1 MNFRRARRTRGMG
14 ARVAHPEINVT
25 MDDIPDLHRVLAAM
39 REESPLVEV
48 RCNGERAWIILTY
61 EALRD
66 ALRDEDTFPSAAS
79 YSKTTDPAVG
89 RTLNSMR
96 GAEHHRNRAVVSP
109 TFRKQRMESY
119 REELLEPLCHE
130 VVDRFEGERHVDLRT
145 VLTHLLPM
153 EAITRLLGLPSEDA
167 EALERWSNALFTY
180 PFDPQGALAAKAEFT
195 TFLERVMEQRR
206 AEPGDD
212 LVSTLVD
219 GEFQGRT
226 LDDEEILSFLRL
238 LFPAGTH
245 NTTNA
250 IGNLFFALLE
260 RPELMAR
267 VRDDVEAR
275 HWAVEEALRW
285 EPSVGNLPRQA
296 CADGAVFHGVE
307 LPPDATDGVLVR
319 RREPRSGDVRRP
331 RSLRPRPQAPGDAH
345 LRARGALLPGRVAR
359 APGDA
364 RRARRDARAH
374 AAPHARRRRGG
385 ASPRRVVARPARPF
399 P

>member
-1 MNFRRARRTRGMG
+1 M
-14 ARVAHPEINVT
+14 AHPEINVT

-66 ALRDEDTFPSAAS
+66 ALRDEETFPSAAS
-79 YSKTTDPAVG
+79 YSRTTDPAVG

-119 REELLEPLCHE
+119 RAELIEPLCHD

-153 EAITRLLGLPSEDA
+153 EAITRLLGLPSEDS

-212 LVSTLVD
+212 LVSTLVH

-250 IGNLFFALLE
+250 IGNLFFALSGT
-260 RPELMAR
+260 AR
-267 VRDDVEAR
+267 AAWR
-275 HWAVEEALRW
+275 
-285 EPSVGNLPRQA
+285 A
-296 CADGAVFHGVE
+296 CATT
-307 LPPDATDGVLVR
+307 PRRATGRSR
-319 RREPRSGDVRRP
+319 RRSAGSRRSATCPAGRAPTARCSTVSSSHPTRRWCTRSPPRTATRRCSPIPIASTSTASRRRCSPSGSGSTSAWARGSGARRCASRSTWCSNARGTSRSTTSTRRVP
-331 RSLRPRPQAPGDAH
+331 RGGSLRGPQT
-345 LRARGALLPGRVAR
+345 LPVTI
-359 APGDA
+359 DW
-364 RRARRDARAH
+364 
-374 AAPHARRRRGG
+374 
-385 ASPRRVVARPARPF
+385 
-399 P
+399 